1 MSSTH
6 TYTHTKGFKLEN
18 GKKLRGLQVAYHTY
32 GKLNAKKN
40 NVIWACHALT
50 ANADV
55 MDWWK
60 GLFGANALFNP
71 EDHFIICANVV
82 GSHYGTTNPLSTDPV
97 TGLPYF
103 LSFPEFTIRDLV
115 HAHQLLAEHLG
126 IEQIKVV
133 IGGSLGGQQAV
144 EWAITDGKRIENLIL
159 LATNAVHSPWGIAF
173 NESQRMAIRS
183 DRTFYAQ
190 HPNGGAKGLKV
201 ARSIALLSYRT
212 YEAYGATQVESV
224 NDKTGNFRASSYQNY
239 QGEKLCKR
247 FNAYSYWYL
256 SKAMD
261 SHNVGRGRKS
271 VTDALGSIQSNTLV
285 IGIENDFLFPIS
297 EQEFLGQHIPGAT
310 FHTIKS
316 AYGHDGFLIETN
328 ILTNIIGNFLKEN
341 ANKENPDQESVNNEN
356 VDNESFRKDHINEN
370 VNNEHVNNKND
381 KRENIQ
387 ERINNE
393 GVDKKIIKLH
403 KIA

>member
-6 TYTHTKGFKLEN
+6 TYQHTKIFKLEN

-32 GKLNAKKN
+32 GKLNAKKD

-55 MDWWK
+55 LDWWE
-60 GLFGANALFNP
+60 GLFGAKSLFNP
-71 EDHFIICANVV
+71 EDHFIICANVL

-97 TGLPYF
+97 TGLPYY

-115 HAHQLLAEHLG
+115 GVHQLLASHLG
-126 IEQIKVV
+126 IDKIKVL

-144 EWAITDGKRIENLIL
+144 EWAIAEPKKMENLIL
-159 LATNAVHSPWGIAF
+159 VATNAAHSPWGIAF
-173 NESQRMAIRS
+173 NESQRLAISS

-190 HPNGGAKGLKV
+190 KPDGGLKGLKV

-224 NDKTGNFRASSYQNY
+224 NDKTGSFRAASYQNY

-271 VTDALGSIQSNTLV
+271 VTDALAEIQANTLV

-297 EQEFLGQHIPGAT
+297 EQEYLGNNIPGAS
-310 FHTIKS
+310 FHAIKS

-328 ILTNIIGNFLKEN
+328 ILTNIIGNFLKDTTN
-341 ANKENPDQESVNNEN
+341 
-356 VDNESFRKDHINEN
+356 
-370 VNNEHVNNKND
+370 
-381 KRENIQ
+381 
-387 ERINNE
+387 
-393 GVDKKIIKLH
+393 KKIIKLH